1 MYSRATSC
9 MYWPGMREDIVKT
22 RATCSLCN
30 TIAPSNPAPPP
41 HPMHHPDYPFSDV
54 CADFFEYSSKS
65 YLVVFYRYSNWISI
79 FQLKSDNSANIIKV
93 LRDYSIT
100 WGVPHSL
107 SSDGASNFTS
117 RELEEWLKR
126 RGVHHRVSSY
136 YYPRSNKRAEI
147 GVKSAKRMIMKTL
160 GRVAVLTVTDW
171 PELSCSTATVPTPT
185 LASFLPR

>member
-1 MYSRATSC
+1 MLGNIVLLHDRPVIPASLQAEVLEHLHAGNSGVTAMYARATSC

-41 HPMHHPDYPFSDV
+41 HPMYHPDYPFSDV

-65 YLVVFYRYSNWISI
+65 YLVVFDRYSNWISI

-100 WGVPHSL
+100 WGVPQSL
-107 SSDGASNFTS
+107 SYDGASNFTS
-117 RELEEWLKR
+117 RELEE
-126 RGVHHRVSSY
+126 
-136 YYPRSNKRAEI
+136 
-147 GVKSAKRMIMKTL
+147 
-160 GRVAVLTVTDW
+160 
-171 PELSCSTATVPTPT
+171 
-185 LASFLPR
+185 